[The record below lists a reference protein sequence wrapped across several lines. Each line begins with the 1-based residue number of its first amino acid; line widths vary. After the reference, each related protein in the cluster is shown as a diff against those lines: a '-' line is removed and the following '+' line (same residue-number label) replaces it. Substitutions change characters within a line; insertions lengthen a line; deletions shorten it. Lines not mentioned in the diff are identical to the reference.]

1 MSNMMLQCTG
11 RSAPATLLA
20 AGRQGLF
27 FLPVVCILPHVIG
40 LPGVLLSQP
49 ISDVFCV
56 LLAVLLSRRFLRE
69 LKLLDA
75 DQREEQARWGEV
87 EG

>member
-1 MSNMMLQCTG
+1 M
-11 RSAPATLLA
+11 
-20 AGRQGLF
+20 
-27 FLPVVCILPHVIG
+27 CIRD
-40 LPGVLLSQP
+40 S
-49 ISDVFCV
+49 CV